1 MRAMKWSME
10 KKIYTGFAIAL
21 TVLVIIGIVS
31 YMSINEL
38 VVTNREAY
46 REVTE
51 AIKMNDRDAALVEKH
66 IKRADANAGKAIS
79 IIFLG
84 SIFAI
89 VSVSSAIVII
99 RYDITERRRY
109 QKALNENL
117 HFLQTLI
124 NSIPAPVFYKNTE
137 GKYLGCNR
145 AFEECVGLTKE
156 EIIGKTV
163 YDVAPKEFA
172 DIYYEKDEELFKT
185 KNIQVYETTFKY
197 PDGSIHNIMVNKSPF
212 SRINGTV
219 EGLVGV
225 LTDITEIRKM
235 EEELVKAKK
244 LESIGVLAGGIAH
257 DFNNLLTVITGNIFL
272 AKLQMKLPDNILEEL
287 SSAEEA
293 CIRAKA
299 LTHDLLVFG
308 KGEEPHRQRVSIYQ
322 LIKDAADLLFRGS
335 TIGYKLFISENLR
348 AVEADAGQISQAIHN
363 ILLNAKEA
371 MPRGGIV
378 DICAENVNIY
388 SEDGI
393 PLKEGKYVKI
403 SIKDQGRGIPQE
415 HIQRIF
421 DPYFTT
427 KEMSS
432 IKGTGLGLA
441 VAYSVIKNHD
451 GYIGVESEAGAGT
464 TFHIYLPACNEEF
477 ASTQISGDKGGM
489 S

>member
-1 MRAMKWSME
+1 ME
-10 KKIYTGFAIAL
+10 KRIYTGFAIAL
-21 TVLVIIGIVS
+21 IIMLIIGIAS

-38 VVTNREAY
+38 VETNREAY

-51 AIKMNDRDAALVEKH
+51 AIKMNDRDAAFVEKH
-66 IKRADANAGKAIS
+66 IKRAYADAAKATS

-99 RYDITERRRY
+99 HRDITERRRY
-109 QKALNENL
+109 QRALNENL
-117 HFLQTLI
+117 HFMQILI
-124 NSIPAPVFYKNTE
+124 DSIPAPIFYKNTE

-145 AFEECVGLTKE
+145 TFEECVGLTKE

-163 YDVAPKEFA
+163 YDAAPGELA
-172 DIYYEKDEELFKT
+172 DIYHEKDEELFKT
-185 KNIQVYETTFKY
+185 RNIQVYETSFRY
-197 PDGSIHNIMVNKSPF
+197 ADGSLHNVMVHKSPF

-225 LTDITEIRKM
+225 MTDITQIRRM
-235 EEELVKAKK
+235 EDELLKAKK
-244 LESIGVLAGGIAH
+244 LESIGVLAGGMAH
-257 DFNNLLTVITGNIFL
+257 DFNNLLTVIMGNIFL
-272 AKLQMKLPDNILEEL
+272 AKLQTKLPDNILEEL
-287 SSAEEA
+287 AEAEEA

-299 LTHDLLVFG
+299 LTHHLLVFA

-322 LIKDAADLLFRGS
+322 LIKDSADFLFRGS
-335 TIGYKLFISENLR
+335 TVGYKLFISENLR
-348 AVEADAGQISQAIHN
+348 AAEADAGQISQAIHN

-371 MPRGGIV
+371 MSHGGIV
-378 DICAENVNIY
+378 GIRAENVNIC

-393 PLKEGKYVKI
+393 PLKEGKYIKI
-403 SIKDQGRGIPQE
+403 SIEDQGVGIPQE
-415 HIQRIF
+415 HLQRIF

-441 VAYSVIKNHD
+441 VAYSIIKNHD
-451 GYIGVESEAGAGT
+451 GYIGVESEVGAGT
-464 TFHIYLPACNEEF
+464 TFHIYLPAYTEEF
-477 ASTQISGDKGGM
+477 ASTQISGDKGGR

>member
-1 MRAMKWSME
+1 MKWSME
-10 KKIYTGFAIAL
+10 KKIYTGFSIAL
-21 TVLVIIGIVS
+21 IIMLIIGIAS

-51 AIKMNDRDAALVEKH
+51 AIKMNDRDAAFVEKH
-66 IKRADANAGKAIS
+66 IKKADADAEKAIS

-89 VSVSSAIVII
+89 AFVSSAAVII
-99 RYDITERRRY
+99 HHDITERRRY

-117 HFLQTLI
+117 HFLQILI
-124 NSIPAPVFYKNTE
+124 DSIPAPIFYKNTD
-137 GKYLGCNR
+137 GLYLGCNR
-145 AFEECVGLTKE
+145 AFEECVGLKRGD
-156 EIIGKTV
+156 IIGKTV
-163 YDVAPKEFA
+163 YDIVQKELA
-172 DIYYEKDEELFKT
+172 DIYHEKDEELFKT
-185 KNIQVYETTFKY
+185 GDIQVYETTFRY
-197 PDGSIHNIMVNKSPF
+197 ADGSLHNVMVHKSPF
-212 SRINGTV
+212 ARINGTV

-225 LTDITEIRKM
+225 MTDITQIRRM
-235 EEELVKAKK
+235 EEELLKAKK

-272 AKLQMKLPDNILEEL
+272 AKLQTKLPDNILEEL

-299 LTHDLLVFG
+299 LMHHLLVFAG
-308 KGEEPHRQRVSIYQ
+308 GEEPHRQRISIYQ
-322 LIKDAADLLFRGS
+322 LIKDSADFLLRGS
-335 TIGYKLFISENLR
+335 TVGYKLFISENLWS
-348 AVEADAGQISQAIHN
+348 VEADAGQISQVIHN

-378 DICAENVNIY
+378 DICAENVNIC

-403 SIKDQGRGIPQE
+403 SIKDQGVGITQE

-441 VAYSVIKNHD
+441 VVYSIIKNHD
-451 GYIGVESEAGAGT
+451 GYISVKSKASAGT
-464 TFHIYLPACNEEF
+464 AFHIYLPACTEEF
-477 ASTQISGDKGGM
+477 VSTQISGDKGGK
-489 S
+489 